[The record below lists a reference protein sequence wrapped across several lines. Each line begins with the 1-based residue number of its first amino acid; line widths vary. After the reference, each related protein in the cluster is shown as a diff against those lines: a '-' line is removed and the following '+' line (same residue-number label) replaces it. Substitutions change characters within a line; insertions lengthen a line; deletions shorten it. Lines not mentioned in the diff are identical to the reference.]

1 MKFKYIGIAAAMLIS
16 LGLVQPASAGLIVD
30 WDRAN
35 NSTGVDESLVIG
47 AASNPSGFIQ
57 NWNPAGEV
65 MSSSI
70 NAGYGNQPL
79 YATLQTEG
87 SDALVGHENAFID
100 GDANATFIG
109 SLWYG
114 IKGGIDSNATQNTV
128 TGLFSIKAAD
138 FLAGGVNPGDTIS
151 SMSLFLTGQRANSFD
166 FTRFAVKSG
175 GQWYLSSENYSSF
188 ISDGGQL
195 SNAGTTLA
203 YTGGDWASFSP
214 STAASNSLMTSVG
227 LTYNVAASSL
237 NDIGEVGFFFEG
249 QHGAGTSRARFR
261 PGIFQVE
268 TMAVPEPTT
277 MLLSLLGVCL
287 VYPRRSRS

>member
-1 MKFKYIGIAAAMLIS
+1 MKFKFIGIVAAMLFS
-16 LGLVQPASAGLIVD
+16 VGLVLPASAGLIVD

-35 NSTGVDESLVIG
+35 NATGVDEPLVIG
-47 AASNPSGFIQ
+47 AASNPSGNIQ

-65 MSSSI
+65 MSSTI

-87 SDALVGHENAFID
+87 ADALVGLENAFID
-100 GDANATFIG
+100 GDANASFIG
-109 SLWYG
+109 ALWYG
-114 IKGGIDSNATQNTV
+114 IKGGVDSNPTQNTV

-138 FLAGGVNPGDTIS
+138 FLGGGVNAGDTIS

-166 FTRFAVKSG
+166 FTRFAVKSD
-175 GQWYLSSENYSSF
+175 GQWYLSSEYYSSF
-188 ISDGGQL
+188 ESDGGQL

-203 YTGGDWASFSP
+203 YAGGDWAAFTP
-214 STAASNSLMTSVG
+214 STAASTSLMTSVG
-227 LTYNVAASSL
+227 LAYNVAASSL
-237 NDIGEVGFFFEG
+237 NDIEEVGFFFEG
-249 QHGAGTSRARFR
+249 QHGADTTRARFR

-268 TMAVPEPTT
+268 TAAVPEPST

-287 VYPRRSRS
+287 AYARRSRS